1 MMKSGNKLTGTL
13 NQIQSRYAKNKKLIV
28 ILCFLLAALLPLTI
42 VRTSYALGVATKMV
56 IYAIAASG
64 LNIINGYSGQTNLGM
79 AAFLGIGAYT
89 AGILWL
95 RLGVPTL
102 PSFVLGVL
110 MAGLMGFILS
120 LPTLR
125 LYGTYLT
132 ILTLGFSE
140 VIRMIFINWVPVT
153 NGVMG
158 ITNVDNLNLFG
169 FVIPTGTKQYY
180 WFTLVFLAVVLFVLY
195 RLLNSRIGRA
205 WLSIREGEDAA
216 VSLGVEI
223 AKYKSLNFVVG
234 AMIGGLAGCLNLFY
248 YRQISP
254 DMYILDEGFNI
265 LTMTIVGGSGTLVG
279 PIVGSVFVIFLTELL
294 RAASRYRLVFFA
306 ILIIGTM
313 WINPAGIAGAKN
325 SSASQYSLHIFQRKG
340 ANRDAKSNP

>member
-1 MMKSGNKLTGTL
+1 MKKVWAS
-13 NQIQSRYAKNKKLIV
+13 I
-28 ILCFLLAALLPLTI
+28 LAAVMILSLAACGETSSSTSTTPATTTSDAGTDGTTI
-42 VRTSYALGVATKMV
+42 KIGVLALQTGSMATM
-56 IYAIAASG
+56 G
-64 LNIINGYSGQTNLGM
+64 IINGYSGQTNLGM

-95 RLGVPTL
+95 RLGVPTAL
-102 PSFVLGVL
+102 GFVLGVL
-110 MAGLMGFILS
+110 VAGLIGFILS

-140 VIRMIFINWVPVT
+140 LIRIIFVNWTSVT

-169 FVIPTGTKQYY
+169 FTLYTGTKQYF
-180 WFTLVFLAVVLFVLY
+180 WFALMFLAIVLFVLS

-205 WLSIREGEDAA
+205 WISIREGEEAA
-216 VSLGVEI
+216 VSLGVEV

-234 AMIGGLAGCLNLFY
+234 AMIGGLAGCLITFY

-254 DMYILDEGFNI
+254 DMFSLDEGFNI
-265 LTMTIVGGSGTLVG
+265 LAMTIVGGSGTLLG
-279 PIVGSVFVIFLTELL
+279 PIVGSVFVLFLTELL
-294 RAASRYRLVFFA
+294 RSASRYRLVFYA

-325 SSASQYSLHIFQRKG
+325 SSAAQYSLHIFQRKG
-340 ANRDAKSNP
+340 AKQDAESNP